1 MPESPTG
8 FRYGGFR
15 FDDDKSRWVHA
26 SSEAASDV
34 LGRPLRLATLNC
46 LHDHGDAELLQHERR
61 YDAILRELKTLD
73 ADVIGL
79 NEVTRT
85 LLERVLREPWV
96 RRSYTA
102 SAITKPESS
111 FGNLLLSRH
120 PILASKNR
128 LLPKMRFHTQLSLQ
142 RTMLDGVID
151 CPGGLVR
158 VASIHFAH
166 AAEPERLAQVAALR
180 AFQREAGRDGGV
192 LSGRHANWPE
202 GEASPPWPPQSILLG
217 DFNMSPDEA
226 AYTAMVGSDDLK
238 YGRITEYDGYLDAWI
253 LQGGAPDGG
262 HTKYEPTGNRR
273 IDYAFVSPD
282 LAEAVRS
289 VHVDKD
295 AQGSDHQPLWLDIDL

>member
-1 MPESPTG
+1 MRLVAYNIQYGTG
-8 FRYGGFR
+8 K
-15 FDDDKSRWVHA
+15 DSRVDIDRIV
-26 SSEAASDV
+26 SEV
-34 LGRPLRLATLNC
+34 V
-46 LHDHGDAELLQHERR
+46 E
-61 YDAILRELKTLD
+61 
-73 ADVIGL
+73 ADVIAMQ
-79 NEVTRT
+79 EVDRY
-85 LLERVLREPWV
+85 WA
-96 RRSYTA
+96 RSEMVDQVA
-102 SAITKPESS
+102 AITERLPAYHWVYGPGVDLDASIRNS
-111 FGNLLLSRH
+111 NGTLVNRRRQFGNLLLSRH

-142 RTMLDGVID
+142 RTMMDGVID

-226 AYTAMVGSDDLK
+226 AYTAMVGSDDPK

-253 LQGGAPDGG
+253 LQDGAPDGG

>member
-1 MPESPTG
+1 MRLVAYNIQYGTG
-8 FRYGGFR
+8 K
-15 FDDDKSRWVHA
+15 DSRVDIDRIV
-26 SSEAASDV
+26 SEV
-34 LGRPLRLATLNC
+34 V
-46 LHDHGDAELLQHERR
+46 E
-61 YDAILRELKTLD
+61 
-73 ADVIGL
+73 ADVIAMQ
-79 NEVTRT
+79 EVDRY
-85 LLERVLREPWV
+85 WA
-96 RRSYTA
+96 RSEMVDQVA
-102 SAITKPESS
+102 AITERLPAHHWVYGPGVDLDASIRQS
-111 FGNLLLSRH
+111 NGTLVNRRRQFGNLLLSRH

-226 AYTAMVGSDDLK
+226 AYTAMVGSDDPK

-253 LQGGAPDGG
+253 LQGGTPDGG

>member
-1 MPESPTG
+1 MRLVAYNIQYGTG
-8 FRYGGFR
+8 K
-15 FDDDKSRWVHA
+15 DSRVDIDRIV
-26 SSEAASDV
+26 SEV
-34 LGRPLRLATLNC
+34 
-46 LHDHGDAELLQHERR
+46 AE
-61 YDAILRELKTLD
+61 
-73 ADVIGL
+73 ADVIAMQ
-79 NEVTRT
+79 EVDRY
-85 LLERVLREPWV
+85 WA
-96 RRSYTA
+96 RSEMVDQVA
-102 SAITKPESS
+102 AITERLPAHHWVYGPGVDLDASIRNS
-111 FGNLLLSRH
+111 NGTLVNRRRQFGNLLLSRH

-226 AYTAMVGSDDLK
+226 AYTAMVGSDDPK

-273 IDYAFVSPD
+273 IDYAFVSPN

-289 VHVDKD
+289 VHIDKD

>member
-1 MPESPTG
+1 MRLVAYNIQYGTG
-8 FRYGGFR
+8 K
-15 FDDDKSRWVHA
+15 DSRVDIDRIV
-26 SSEAASDV
+26 SEV
-34 LGRPLRLATLNC
+34 V
-46 LHDHGDAELLQHERR
+46 E
-61 YDAILRELKTLD
+61 
-73 ADVIGL
+73 ADVIAMQ
-79 NEVTRT
+79 EVDRY
-85 LLERVLREPWV
+85 WA
-96 RRSYTA
+96 RSEMVDQVA
-102 SAITKPESS
+102 AITERLPAHHWVYGPGVDLDASIRNS
-111 FGNLLLSRH
+111 NGTLVNRRRQFGNLLLSRH

-226 AYTAMVGSDDLK
+226 AYTAMVGSDDPK

-289 VHVDKD
+289 VHIDED

>member
-1 MPESPTG
+1 MRLVAYNIQYGTG
-8 FRYGGFR
+8 K
-15 FDDDKSRWVHA
+15 DSRVDIDRIV
-26 SSEAASDV
+26 SEV
-34 LGRPLRLATLNC
+34 
-46 LHDHGDAELLQHERR
+46 AE
-61 YDAILRELKTLD
+61 
-73 ADVIGL
+73 ADVIAMQ
-79 NEVTRT
+79 EVDRY
-85 LLERVLREPWV
+85 WA
-96 RRSYTA
+96 RSEMVDQVA
-102 SAITKPESS
+102 AITERLPAHHWVYGPGVDLDASIRNRNGRLVNRRRQ

-120 PILASKNR
+120 PILASKNQ

-226 AYTAMVGSDDLK
+226 AYTAMVGSDDPK
-238 YGRITEYDGYLDAWI
+238 YGRVTEYDGYLDAWI

-289 VHVDKD
+289 VQVDKD

>member
-1 MPESPTG
+1 MRLVAYNIQYGTG
-8 FRYGGFR
+8 K
-15 FDDDKSRWVHA
+15 DSRVDIDRIV
-26 SSEAASDV
+26 SEV
-34 LGRPLRLATLNC
+34 V
-46 LHDHGDAELLQHERR
+46 E
-61 YDAILRELKTLD
+61 
-73 ADVIGL
+73 ADVIAMQ
-79 NEVTRT
+79 EVDRY
-85 LLERVLREPWV
+85 WA
-96 RRSYTA
+96 RSEMVDQVA
-102 SAITKPESS
+102 AITERLPAYHWVYGPGVDLDASIRNS
-111 FGNLLLSRH
+111 NGTLVNRRRQFGNLLLSRH
-120 PILASKNR
+120 PILASKNQ

-226 AYTAMVGSDDLK
+226 AYTAMVGSDDPK

-253 LQGGAPDGG
+253 LQDGAPDGG

>member
-1 MPESPTG
+1 MRLVAYNIQYGTG
-8 FRYGGFR
+8 K
-15 FDDDKSRWVHA
+15 DSRVDIDRIV
-26 SSEAASDV
+26 SEV
-34 LGRPLRLATLNC
+34 V
-46 LHDHGDAELLQHERR
+46 E
-61 YDAILRELKTLD
+61 
-73 ADVIGL
+73 ADVIAMQ
-79 NEVTRT
+79 EVDRY
-85 LLERVLREPWV
+85 WA
-96 RRSYTA
+96 RSEMVA
-102 SAITKPESS
+102 QVAAITERLPAHHWVYGPGVALDASIRNS
-111 FGNLLLSRH
+111 NGTLVNRRRQFGNLLLSRH
-120 PILASKNR
+120 PILASKNQ

-158 VASIHFAH
+158 VASINFAD
-166 AAEPERLAQVAALR
+166 AAAPELLAQVAALR

-226 AYTAMVGSDDLK
+226 AYTAMVGSDDPK

-253 LQGGAPDGG
+253 LQDGAPDGG

>member
-1 MPESPTG
+1 MRLVAYNIQYGTG
-8 FRYGGFR
+8 KDRR
-15 FDDDKSRWVHA
+15 VDIDRIV
-26 SSEAASDV
+26 SEV
-34 LGRPLRLATLNC
+34 V
-46 LHDHGDAELLQHERR
+46 E
-61 YDAILRELKTLD
+61 
-73 ADVIGL
+73 ADVIAMQ
-79 NEVTRT
+79 EVDRY
-85 LLERVLREPWV
+85 WA
-96 RRSYTA
+96 RSEMVDQVA
-102 SAITKPESS
+102 AITERLPAHHWVYGPGVDLDASIRQS
-111 FGNLLLSRH
+111 NGTLVNRRRQFGNLLLSRH
-120 PILASKNR
+120 PILASKNQ

-226 AYTAMVGSDDLK
+226 AYTAMVGSDDPK

>member
-1 MPESPTG
+1 MRLVAYNIQYGTG
-8 FRYGGFR
+8 K
-15 FDDDKSRWVHA
+15 DSRVDIDRIV
-26 SSEAASDV
+26 SEV
-34 LGRPLRLATLNC
+34 
-46 LHDHGDAELLQHERR
+46 AE
-61 YDAILRELKTLD
+61 
-73 ADVIGL
+73 ADVIAMQ
-79 NEVTRT
+79 EVDRY
-85 LLERVLREPWV
+85 WA
-96 RRSYTA
+96 RSEMVDQVA
-102 SAITKPESS
+102 AITERLPAHHWVYGPGVDLDASIRNS
-111 FGNLLLSRH
+111 NGTLVNRRRQFGNLLLSRH
-120 PILASKNR
+120 PILASKNQ

-226 AYTAMVGSDDLK
+226 AYTAMVGSDDPK

-253 LQGGAPDGG
+253 LQDGAPDGG

-289 VHVDKD
+289 VQVDKD

>member
-1 MPESPTG
+1 MRLVAYNIQYGTG
-8 FRYGGFR
+8 KDGRVDIDR
-15 FDDDKSRWVHA
+15 IV
-26 SSEAASDV
+26 SEV
-34 LGRPLRLATLNC
+34 
-46 LHDHGDAELLQHERR
+46 AE
-61 YDAILRELKTLD
+61 
-73 ADVIGL
+73 ADVIAMQ
-79 NEVTRT
+79 EVDRF
-85 LLERVLREPWV
+85 WA
-96 RRSYTA
+96 RSEMVDQVA
-102 SAITKPESS
+102 AITERLPAHHWVYGPGVDLDASIKNSDGTLVNRRRQ

-151 CPGGLVR
+151 CPGGPVR

-180 AFQREAGRDGGV
+180 TFQREAGRDGGV

-226 AYTAMVGSDDLK
+226 AYTAMVGPDDPK

-289 VHVDKD
+289 VHVDED

>member
-1 MPESPTG
+1 MRLVAYNIQYGTG
-8 FRYGGFR
+8 K
-15 FDDDKSRWVHA
+15 DSRVDIDRIV
-26 SSEAASDV
+26 SEV
-34 LGRPLRLATLNC
+34 V
-46 LHDHGDAELLQHERR
+46 E
-61 YDAILRELKTLD
+61 
-73 ADVIGL
+73 ADVIAMQ
-79 NEVTRT
+79 EVDRY
-85 LLERVLREPWV
+85 WA
-96 RRSYTA
+96 RSEMVDQVA
-102 SAITKPESS
+102 AITERLPAYHWVYGPGVDLDASIRNS
-111 FGNLLLSRH
+111 NGTLVNRRRQFGNLLLSRH

-226 AYTAMVGSDDLK
+226 AYTAMVGSDDPK

-253 LQGGAPDGG
+253 LQDGAPDGG

>member
-1 MPESPTG
+1 MRLVAYNIQYGTG
-8 FRYGGFR
+8 KDGRVDIDR
-15 FDDDKSRWVHA
+15 IV
-26 SSEAASDV
+26 SEV
-34 LGRPLRLATLNC
+34 
-46 LHDHGDAELLQHERR
+46 AE
-61 YDAILRELKTLD
+61 
-73 ADVIGL
+73 ADVIAMQ
-79 NEVTRT
+79 EVDRY
-85 LLERVLREPWV
+85 WA
-96 RRSYTA
+96 RSEMVDQVA
-102 SAITKPESS
+102 AITERLPAHHWVYGPGVDLDASIKNSDGTLVNRRRQ

-202 GEASPPWPPQSILLG
+202 GEASPPWPPHSILLG
-217 DFNMSPDEA
+217 DFNMSPDET
-226 AYTAMVGSDDLK
+226 AYTAMVGPDDPK

-289 VHVDKD
+289 VHVDED

>member
-1 MPESPTG
+1 M
-8 FRYGGFR
+8 
-15 FDDDKSRWVHA
+15 
-26 SSEAASDV
+26 
-34 LGRPLRLATLNC
+34 
-46 LHDHGDAELLQHERR
+46 
-61 YDAILRELKTLD
+61 
-73 ADVIGL
+73 
-79 NEVTRT
+79 
-85 LLERVLREPWV
+85 LE
-96 RRSYTA
+96 
-102 SAITKPESS
+102 
-111 FGNLLLSRH
+111 
-120 PILASKNR
+120 
-128 LLPKMRFHTQLSLQ
+128 
-142 RTMLDGVID
+142 GVID
-151 CPGGLVR
+151 CPDGLVR

-192 LSGRHANWPE
+192 LSGSHANWPE
-202 GEASPPWPPQSILLG
+202 GVASPPWPPQSILLG

-226 AYTAMVGSDDLK
+226 AYTAMVGPDDPK

-253 LQGGAPDGG
+253 LQDGAPDGG

>member
-1 MPESPTG
+1 MRLVAYNIQYGTG
-8 FRYGGFR
+8 K
-15 FDDDKSRWVHA
+15 DSRVDIDRIV
-26 SSEAASDV
+26 SEV
-34 LGRPLRLATLNC
+34 
-46 LHDHGDAELLQHERR
+46 AE
-61 YDAILRELKTLD
+61 
-73 ADVIGL
+73 ADVIAMQ
-79 NEVTRT
+79 EVDRY
-85 LLERVLREPWV
+85 WA
-96 RRSYTA
+96 RSEMVDQVA
-102 SAITKPESS
+102 AITERLPAHHWVYGPGVDLDASIRNS
-111 FGNLLLSRH
+111 NGTLVNRRRQFGNLLLSRH

-226 AYTAMVGSDDLK
+226 AYTAMVGSDDPK

>member
-1 MPESPTG
+1 MRLVAYNIQYGTG
-8 FRYGGFR
+8 KDGRVDIDR
-15 FDDDKSRWVHA
+15 IV
-26 SSEAASDV
+26 SEV
-34 LGRPLRLATLNC
+34 
-46 LHDHGDAELLQHERR
+46 AE
-61 YDAILRELKTLD
+61 
-73 ADVIGL
+73 ADVIAMQ
-79 NEVTRT
+79 EVDRF
-85 LLERVLREPWV
+85 WA
-96 RRSYTA
+96 RSEMVDQVA
-102 SAITKPESS
+102 AITERLPAHQWVYGPGVDLDASIKNSDGTLVNRRRQ

-151 CPGGLVR
+151 CPGGPVR

-180 AFQREAGRDGGV
+180 TFQREAGRDGGV

-226 AYTAMVGSDDLK
+226 AYTAMVGPDDPK

-289 VHVDKD
+289 VHVDED